1 MKTCIAGL
9 GLLAV
14 ACSAIAAD
22 EIKLSAEQVKSLGI
36 ATAAPVADR
45 EAPVSALTATVVVPN
60 SQMHVVSAPLAALVE
75 TLSSAVGESVKRGQP
90 LVRLQS
96 PQLAETERGYLQAVT
111 QLALAKESLKRDQQL
126 FDDGII
132 AESRFRATQVAHQ
145 DAAATLE
152 ERRQAL
158 RLAGLSD
165 AALGELQ
172 VKRKVGST
180 LTLSAPEDGVILE
193 QMATVGQR
201 VEAAAPI
208 YRLARLDPLWLEIQ
222 APANRIAGL
231 KEGAAVT
238 VPRLEAAGR
247 LIAVGRS
254 VDPDSQTVMLRAL
267 ITRNA
272 KNLRPGQRVE
282 ATITGVSG
290 DTGHAWRVPREALVR
305 KGDQP
310 LVFLRTAAG
319 FRPLPVIVLHESAD
333 AYSVGAA
340 FGEGA
345 QIAVAGTAAL
355 KAKLLGLGGE

>member
-1 MKTCIAGL
+1 MKKCIAGL
-9 GLLAV
+9 GLIAV

-22 EIKLSAEQVKSLGI
+22 EIKLSTEQIKSLGI

-45 EAPVSALTATVVVPN
+45 ETPVSALTATVVVPN

-75 TLSSAVGESVKRGQP
+75 TLSAAVGESVKRGQP
-90 LVRLQS
+90 LARLQS
-96 PQLAETERGYLQAVT
+96 PQLAETERTYLQAAT
-111 QLALAKESLKRDQQL
+111 QLALATDSLKRDRQL

-132 AESRFRATQVAHQ
+132 AESRFRATQVTHQ
-145 DAAATLE
+145 DAAASLE

-165 AALGELQ
+165 AAIAELQ
-172 VKRKVGST
+172 ARRKVGST
-180 LTLSAPEDGVILE
+180 LTLSAPADGVILE

-201 VEAAAPI
+201 VDAAAPI
-208 YRLARLDPLWLEIQ
+208 YKLARLDPLWLEIQ
-222 APANRIAGL
+222 APASRVAGL
-231 KEGAAVT
+231 KQGAAVT
-238 VPRLEAAGR
+238 VPGLDAAGK

-267 ITRNA
+267 ITRNV

-282 ATITGVSG
+282 ATITGMSG
-290 DTGHAWRVPREALVR
+290 DTGNAWRVPREALVR
-305 KGDQP
+305 QGKQP
-310 LVFLRTAAG
+310 LVFLRTATG
-319 FRPLPVIVLHESAD
+319 FRALPVAVQHESAD
-333 AYSVGAA
+333 GYSVSGA

-355 KAKLLGLGGE
+355 KAKLLGLGSE

>member
-1 MKTCIAGL
+1 MMKYIAGL
-9 GLLAV
+9 GLFAV

-22 EIKLSAEQVKSLGI
+22 EIKLSAEQIKSLGI
-36 ATAAPVADR
+36 ATAAPVADQ
-45 EAPVSALTATVVVPN
+45 EAPLSALTATVVVPN
-60 SQMHVVSAPLAALVE
+60 SQMHVVSTPLAGLVD
-75 TLSSAVGESVKRGQP
+75 TLSAAVGESAKRGQP

-96 PQLAETERGYLQAVT
+96 PQLAETERAYLQAAT
-111 QLALAKESLKRDQQL
+111 QLALAQESLARDRQL

-132 AESRFRATQVAHQ
+132 AESRFRVTQVAHQ
-145 DAAATLE
+145 DATAALE

-165 AALGELQ
+165 AAIGELQ
-172 VKRKVGST
+172 AKRKVGSM
-180 LTLSAPEDGVILE
+180 LTLSAPADGVILE

-201 VEAAAPI
+201 VDAATPI
-208 YRLARLDPLWLEIQ
+208 YRVARLDPLWLEIQ
-222 APANRIAGL
+222 APATPVAGL

-238 VPRLEAAGR
+238 VPRLDAAGR

-272 KNLRPGQRVE
+272 GNLRPGQRVE
-282 ATITGVSG
+282 ATITGISG
-290 DTGHAWRVPREALVR
+290 GTGRAWRVPRAAVVR
-305 KGDQP
+305 RGDQP

-319 FRPLPVIVLHESAD
+319 FRALPVVMLHETAD
-333 AYSVGAA
+333 GYSIGAA

-355 KAKLLGLGGE
+355 KAKLIGLGSE